1 MAAVVRMTR
10 VEPYVVVISHVVRRS
25 ASAYVLCR
33 SWCMYQTPTQTK
45 VAGNARHQPSP
56 ASRWS
61 VVGTLVVAW
70 SRVVSRAGM
79 RATATP
85 AARAPKTACGRAT
98 ARTPSVPRAP
108 KNGCTASRP
117 ATLGGAAARALAPPP
132 LHVLVDADLDLGML
146 LKLPAAAALSFV
158 GMAHVRSAHRKH
170 LRTEDA
176 VDHDE
181 EVVRGVGGDGV
192 APDIDTLGDRHLGAH
207 RHRRAVLVTQ
217 RRPAHSSSPC
227 LSLSMGWGTVGWERR
242 EREVEQ
248 QQ

>member
-1 MAAVVRMTR
+1 M
-10 VEPYVVVISHVVRRS
+10 VISHVVRRS

-33 SWCMYQTPTQTK
+33 SWCMYQSDADADKSGRERAPPAIAR
-45 VAGNARHQPSP
+45 VALERRRHVGGRVVPCGVEGRNARHSHT
-56 ASRWS
+56 SRS
-61 VVGTLVVAW
+61 GAQNG
-70 SRVVSRAGM
+70 A
-79 RATATP
+79 
-85 AARAPKTACGRAT
+85 
-98 ARTPSVPRAP
+98 PSVPRAP